1 MGSSL
6 QNRVTPRGNLEA
18 VSARGTWLGNRGIL
32 HNERQQIVAPWRHKA
47 WVTCKLE
54 FKGRQRTVF
63 APRSYSELFFL
74 DEATAFSAGHRPC
87 GECRREKF
95 KAFKAAW
102 CTANQNLLETPNP
115 SMGLVD
121 KQLHAERAVRGGG
134 QVTYNEMI
142 RNLPDG
148 AFVDLDGNPVLVW
161 RGHLHTWTH
170 HGYVEQRA
178 IKASS
183 TVVQVLTPIS
193 VVAALREGFD
203 IEVHES
209 AGGNSE

>member
-6 QNRVTPRGNLEA
+6 QNRVTPWGKLEA
-18 VSARGTWLGNRGIL
+18 VSARGAWLGNRGIL
-32 HNERQQIVAPWRHKA
+32 HNERQEIVAPWRHRA

-54 FKGRQRTVF
+54 FKGRKRTVF
-63 APRSYSELFFL
+63 SPRSYSELFFL

-102 CTANQNLLETPNP
+102 CTANQNLLQTPNP

-142 RNLPDG
+142 RNLPEGVFVNIDG
-148 AFVDLDGNPVLVW
+148 EAVLIW
-161 RGHLHTWTH
+161 REHLHTWTH
-170 HGYVEQRA
+170 YGYVEQRP

-183 TVVQVLTPIS
+183 TVVQVLTPKS
-193 VVAALREGFD
+193 VVAAFREGLD
-203 IEVHES
+203 VEVHES
-209 AGGNSE
+209 VGS

>member
-6 QNRVTPRGNLEA
+6 QNRVTPRGKLEA
-18 VSARGTWLGNRGIL
+18 VSARGAWLGNRGIL
-32 HNERQQIVAPWRHKA
+32 HNERQEIVAPWRHKA

-54 FKGRQRTVF
+54 FKGRKRTVF
-63 APRSYSELFFL
+63 APRRYSELFFL

-87 GECRREKF
+87 GECRRDKF

-102 CTANQNLLETPNP
+102 CTANPNLLQTSNP
-115 SMGLVD
+115 SIGLVD

-142 RNLPDG
+142 GNLPDG
-148 AFVDLDGNPVLVW
+148 VFINIDGTAVLVW

-170 HGYVEQRA
+170 HGYVEQRP

-183 TVVQVLTPIS
+183 TVVQVLTPKS
-193 VVAALREGFD
+193 VVAAFREGLD
-203 IEVHES
+203 VEIHES
-209 AGGNSE
+209 VGN

>member
-1 MGSSL
+1 MGLSL

-18 VSARGTWLGNRGIL
+18 VSARGAWLGNRGIL
-32 HNERQQIVAPWRHKA
+32 HNERQEILAPWRHKA

-54 FKGRQRTVF
+54 FKGRKRTVF

-102 CTANQNLLETPNP
+102 CAANPNLLQAPYP
-115 SMGLVD
+115 SIGILD

-134 QVTYNEMI
+134 QVTYNEI
-142 RNLPDG
+142 IGNLPDG
-148 AFVDLDGNPVLVW
+148 VFISFKGDVVLVW
-161 RGHLHTWTH
+161 RGHLHTWAH
-170 HGYVEQRA
+170 HGYHERRPIRA
-178 IKASS
+178 TS
-183 TVVQVLTPIS
+183 TVVQVLTPKS
-193 VVAALREGFD
+193 VVAAFREGLD
-203 IEVHES
+203 VQIHES
-209 AGGNSE
+209 AG

>member
-1 MGSSL
+1 M
-6 QNRVTPRGNLEA
+6 QNRVTSRGNLEA
-18 VSARGTWLGNRGIL
+18 VSARGAWLGNRGIL

-54 FKGRQRTVF
+54 FKGRKRVVFGHRT
-63 APRSYSELFFL
+63 YSELFFL

-87 GECRREKF
+87 GECRREQF

-102 CTANQNLLETPNP
+102 CAANQSPLQAPNP
-115 SMGLVD
+115 SIGLLD
-121 KQLHAERAVRGGG
+121 KQLHAERAVRGRG
-134 QVTYNEMI
+134 QLTYGEMI

-148 AFVDLDGNPVLVW
+148 VFVNFGGNVVLVW

-170 HGYVEQRA
+170 HGYVEQRT

-183 TVVQVLTPIS
+183 AVVQVLTPKS
-193 VVAALREGFD
+193 VVAALHEGLD
-203 IEVHES
+203 VEIHES
-209 AGGNSE
+209 AGR